1 MSTARVLLFGATGY
15 TGRLTAE
22 AMLRRGLVP
31 LLVGRSADR
40 LAEVAATLGG
50 DPQTAVADAD
60 DPSELADLLREGDVL
75 VTTVGPF
82 TRHGRTA
89 ATAALETGAT
99 YLDSTGEAGFL
110 RWLFEELGP
119 RARRAGVSL
128 VPAFGYDYVPG
139 NLAAAL
145 ALRAAGE
152 AAVRVDV
159 GYFVTGG
166 RATLSGGTLAS
177 AVGISS
183 EASFGWRSGRLV
195 TERTAAQVRSF
206 TIPDG
211 QRQAVSIG
219 GTEQLALPG
228 STPGLREVNVYLGW
242 VGPLARPAQVLSLA
256 VAGLVRVPGA
266 ATVLGR
272 VGRRLAPGS
281 TGGPDA
287 SARARTRSRVVAE
300 AFDRGGHQLARVDLD
315 GPDPYGLT
323 AELLAWGAQ
332 QGAAGR
338 LVATGVVGPVEAF
351 GLDGLA
357 AGAAEVGLRPAAAP
371 AAP

>member
-1 MSTARVLLFGATGY
+1 MSTSRVLLFGATGY

-22 AMLRRGLVP
+22 AMLRRGLAPV
-31 LLVGRSADR
+31 LVGRSADR
-40 LAEVAATLGG
+40 LAGLAAELDHGST
-50 DPQTAVADAD
+50 TVADAD
-60 DPSELADLLREGDVL
+60 DPAGLAGLLREGDVL

-82 TRHGRTA
+82 AQHGRTA
-89 ATAALETGAT
+89 ATAALEAGAS

-110 RWLFEELGP
+110 RWLFEQLGP
-119 RARRAGVSL
+119 RAERAEVSL
-128 VPAFGYDYVPG
+128 VPAFGYDYLPG

-145 ALRAAGE
+145 ALREAGE

-166 RATLSGGTLAS
+166 RAALSGGTLAS

-183 EASFGWRSGRLV
+183 DASFGWRSGRLV
-195 TERTAAQVRSF
+195 TERTATRVRSF
-206 TIPDG
+206 AIPGG

-219 GTEQLALPG
+219 GTEQLALPRWA
-228 STPGLREVNVYLGW
+228 PRLREVNVYLGW
-242 VGPLARPAQVLSLA
+242 IGPLARPAQALSLVA
-256 VAGLVRVPGA
+256 SGVVRIPGVAGA
-266 ATVLGR
+266 LGR

-287 SARARTRSRVVAE
+287 DTRARSRSRVVAE
-300 AFDRGGHQLARVDLD
+300 TYDSTGRRLTRVDLD

-332 QGAAGR
+332 QAAAGR
-338 LVATGVVGPVEAF
+338 ILRTGVVGPVEAF
-351 GLDGLA
+351 GLEQLA